1 MTAKTGLETK
11 IEIQEKKG
19 FHTIRYFHRIL
30 RKLFIQFP
38 PKKGVD
44 RIIFLIGVDGYLQI
58 NIILG
63 QNFVPIKIFV

>member
-11 IEIQEKKG
+11 KEIQEKKG

-44 RIIFLIGVDGYLQI
+44 RIIFLVGVGYLQI

-63 QNFVPIKIFV
+63 QNFVPIKFFV